1 MFKATRFT
9 VTSDIPFPFDM
20 LRYDGCHP
28 ETQDDVSAMFKQG
41 TRDVKLVMYHRPG
54 ERDEPNRERW
64 QSFLWNVHEGSIKR
78 VS

>member
-9 VTSDIPFPFDM
+9 VTSDMPFPFDM

-28 ETQDDVSAMFKQG
+28 ETEDDVSAMFKQG
-41 TRDVKLVMYHRPG
+41 TRNVRLVMYHRPG
-54 ERDEPNRERW
+54 EPEEPTRERW
-64 QSFLWNVHEGSIKR
+64 QSFLWNVHEGSIKQ